1 MAVLRYRAPGSPL
14 ETEVPSNLAE
24 SILTSLLKAGR
35 PIRHD
40 CGGKALCGT
49 CRVRVLEG
57 AAALSPVSDRER
69 ARLAAAGAAPGER
82 LACQAHAAR
91 DAELEAVLPLEDPG
105 PETMRGTG

>member
-1 MAVLRYRAPGSPL
+1 MALLRYRGPGRP
-14 ETEVPSNLAE
+14 EPSELPANLAD

-49 CRVRVLEG
+49 CRVRVREG
-57 AAALSPVSDRER
+57 AGALSPVSDRER
-69 ARLAAAGAAPGER
+69 TRLAAVGAAPDER

-91 DAELEAVLPLEDPG
+91 DAEIEAVLPLEDPAPG
-105 PETMRGTG
+105 TKGGTG

>member
-1 MAVLRYRAPGSPL
+1 VAVLRYLGPGRPIPDA
-14 ETEVPSNLAE
+14 VPTNLAE

-49 CRVRVLEG
+49 CRVRVQEG
-57 AAALSPVSDRER
+57 GRSLSPPSERELS
-69 ARLAAAGAAPGER
+69 RLAAAGAGPEER

-91 DAELEAVLPLEDPG
+91 DAEIEAVLPLEAPG
-105 PETMRGTG
+105 PGTMGGTG

>member
-14 ETEVPSNLAE
+14 KTEVPANLRA
-24 SILTSLLKAGR
+24 SILTSLLQAGR

-57 AAALSPVSDRER
+57 AAALSPISDRER
-69 ARLAAAGAAPGER
+69 ARLSAAGAAPGER

-91 DAELEAVLPLEDPG
+91 DAEIEAVLPLEGPG
-105 PETMRGTG
+105 PGTKGGTG

>member
-1 MAVLRYRAPGSPL
+1 MALLRYRGPGRPG
-14 ETEVPSNLAE
+14 PSEIPANLAE
-24 SILTSLLKAGR
+24 SILTSLLKAGS

-57 AAALSPVSDRER
+57 AGSLSPVSDRER
-69 ARLAAAGAAPGER
+69 ARLAAVGAAPGER

-91 DAELEAVLPLEDPG
+91 DAEIEAVLPLEDTGPG
-105 PETMRGTG
+105 TKGGTG

>member
-1 MAVLRYRAPGSPL
+1 MAVLRYRGPGRP
-14 ETEVPSNLAE
+14 EPVEVPTNLTE
-24 SILTSLLKAGR
+24 SLLTSLLKAGR

-57 AAALSPVSDRER
+57 TSALSPVSDREKS
-69 ARLAAAGAAPGER
+69 RLAAAGAAPGER

-91 DAELEAVLPLEDPG
+91 DAEIEAVLPLEGPSPG
-105 PETMRGTG
+105 TKGVTG